1 MYVGGEDVHNSIH
14 ERIIAAKNNS
24 IVRNQLIEEYTPFI
38 KKTASKLLN
47 RYIDVQNN
55 EEFSIALMAFN
66 EAIDTY
72 DIEKHKNLFQF
83 IELVIKRRLIDYLRS
98 QKKFNPEVTFSYIE
112 QTTHESYLENLHSI
126 EFEQCLPQSSLQ
138 EEIQLYSKLLEEF
151 GLHFQLLAKISP
163 KHRSSRDMMKKIA
176 SYIAQQPVMVQY
188 LNSKKKLPMKQLS
201 KEVEVSRITLER
213 HRKYLIALI
222 ILHTS
227 NLTLLKE
234 YIK

>member
-1 MYVGGEDVHNSIH
+1 MHDPIH
-14 ERIIAAKNNS
+14 KRIILAKQNP
-24 IVRNQLIEEYTPFI
+24 IVRNQLIEEYKPFI
-38 KKTASKLLN
+38 KKTASKILN
-47 RYIDVQNN
+47 CYIDIQNN

-72 DIEKHKNLFQF
+72 DVKKHKNVFQF

-98 QKKFNPEVTFSYIE
+98 QKKYNTEINFSYLE
-112 QTTHESYLENLHSI
+112 QTTHENFLENLHPI

-138 EEIQLYSKLLEEF
+138 EEIQLYSSLLEDF

-163 KHRSSRDMMKKIA
+163 KHRSSREMMKKIA
-176 SYIAQQPVMVQY
+176 RYIVQQPVMLQY
-188 LNSKKKLPMKQLS
+188 LKSKKKLPMKQLS

-222 ILHTS
+222 ILNIS